1 MDCRQALQILEFD
14 DLAAGGLPA
23 EVGSVEDRA
32 AAEAHLESC
41 PTCARTVGN
50 RRELDRTIGQVMRA
64 VPIPRGSQ
72 QRLLARLAELETAD
86 TAVAMAA
93 DDENSPRN
101 GQASSLTTTPAVEPA
116 QSNAAFK
123 SRRRFLKV
131 VVPLAACLMAAVG
144 FFGAVWVLIPRW
156 SVEDISQAL
165 TEVDFESLE
174 TLGNFTGS
182 AEAKAA
188 QLPFDPVSD
197 RLKWACDKQAK
208 GLIDSNVIAVYG
220 FDLPKTRRSA
230 AVRGL
235 IAVLPRSRIRGV
247 PAADSLAT
255 ASPTGYVAARIGD
268 SICVAWQQGDLVCV
282 CLLKGGPDSLETL
295 QSALAEPAT

>member
-14 DLAAGGLPA
+14 DLAAGGLPS

-32 AAEAHLESC
+32 AAEAHLEGC
-41 PTCARTVGN
+41 AACARTVGN
-50 RRELDRTIGQVMRA
+50 RRELDRTIGEVMRA

-72 QRLLARLAELETAD
+72 QRLLARLAELDSA
-86 TAVAMAA
+86 AA
-93 DDENSPRN
+93 DDESVPLN
-101 GQASSLTTTPAVEPA
+101 GQASARTATATPAEPSGPA
-116 QSNAAFK
+116 DKSAFK

-131 VVPLAACLMAAVG
+131 VVPLVACLMAAVG
-144 FFGAVWVLIPRW
+144 FFGAVWFLIPRW
-156 SVEDISQAL
+156 SVDDITQAL

-174 TLGNFTGS
+174 TFGSFTGN
-182 AEAKAA
+182 AGIA
-188 QLPFDPVSD
+188 QLPSEPGWD

-208 GLIDSNVIAVYG
+208 GLIDPNVIAVYG
-220 FDLPKTRRSA
+220 FDLPKTRRST

-247 PAADSLAT
+247 PVADSLAT

-268 SICVAWQQGDLVCV
+268 SICVAWQQGDRVFV
-282 CLLKGGPDSLETL
+282 GLLKGGPDSLETL